1 LATDA
6 LDGSPPRLT
15 PLFQPGD
22 EMSVAGE
29 GQAELG
35 AADFGGEPIARDL
48 VQQGV
53 DVGVSFHGLSKI
65 TRNCSLSIIADLP
78 TVRRMLKLTTRERLI
93 FELLKRHE
101 IIGGDEILKHLDDQ
115 GVGLLAQRA
124 THSLVSVVKNLTMKV
139 SQDGWIITMI
149 DGGRGAGNKATY
161 SMKKRF

>member
-1 LATDA
+1 
-6 LDGSPPRLT
+6 
-15 PLFQPGD
+15 
-22 EMSVAGE
+22 
-29 GQAELG
+29 
-35 AADFGGEPIARDL
+35 
-48 VQQGV
+48 
-53 DVGVSFHGLSKI
+53 
-65 TRNCSLSIIADLP
+65 
-78 TVRRMLKLTTRERLI
+78 MLKLTTRERLI
-93 FELLKRHE
+93 FELLKQHE